1 MLCKWILM
9 IRSSLTFG
17 YIWYYYHFYFQ
28 NTSDLRNWNKI
39 VIKIL
44 WLQGTGTHSSFTSL
58 SNKWDCFKNAKHL
71 HEFPGQ
77 EGLSFWKGQNK
88 ELNTRGS
95 ILSYSWFVF
104 SFMFC
109 LNLFF
114 LCSFLKFSCTWK
126 MDDPSTVHKNT
137 FSIQQASLDAQL
149 PLSPISDSNEI
160 I

>member
-88 ELNTRGS
+88 ELNTRAAFS
-95 ILSYSWFVF
+95 LILGLSFLLCSAWTF
-104 SFMFC
+104 SFC
-109 LNLFF
+109 AA
-114 LCSFLKFSCTWK
+114 FS
-126 MDDPSTVHKNT
+126 S
-137 FSIQQASLDAQL
+137 SLAHGRCMTPPQFIRIHF
-149 PLSPISDSNEI
+149 PFNKPA
-160 I
+160 